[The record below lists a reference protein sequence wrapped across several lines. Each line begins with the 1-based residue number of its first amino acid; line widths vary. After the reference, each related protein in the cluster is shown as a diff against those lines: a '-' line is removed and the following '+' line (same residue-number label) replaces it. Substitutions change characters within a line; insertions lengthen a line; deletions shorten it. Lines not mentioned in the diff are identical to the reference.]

1 MRRLLFV
8 CMALVPVAAFAQAD
22 EAQADPATDAAVTST
37 PAPTPAATPPTRR
50 EPEPVREDAELEAG
64 DVAEI
69 DKDARSPLRERIPP
83 VSGQLYVLEGRFE
96 IAPTASVTF
105 RDAFYRKY
113 ILGGSLTY
121 YPKQWLGFS
130 LNGGYAIP
138 TVAGTA
144 QICDTE
150 GGGGCAPPTMAALE
164 GRAPGH
170 LLMLGGV
177 DVLWSPIYGK
187 LSLLSEAFAHFDLYL
202 IGGVAAVQ
210 YGAARG
216 TEPTPTF
223 TVGANVGIGGHVHL
237 NRFMALRLELRD
249 LIYQE
254 DTGSTGNVLN
264 NQFMFNLGLS
274 FFLPTSVEAR

>member
-1 MRRLLFV
+1 MRQLLYV
-8 CMALVPVAAFAQAD
+8 CMLLLPAAALAQT
-22 EAQADPATDAAVTST
+22 EGTDPAPASEAA
-37 PAPTPAATPPTRR
+37 APPAAARTVR
-50 EPEPVREDAELEAG
+50 EPEPVREDAEVEAG

-121 YPKQWLGFS
+121 YPKQWLGIS

-144 QICDTE
+144 QICDTQA
-150 GGGGCAPPTMAALE
+150 GGGCVPPTLESLE

-170 LLMLGGV
+170 LLMMGGL
-177 DVLWSPIYGK
+177 DVMWSPIYGK

-216 TEPTPTF
+216 TDPTPTF
-223 TVGANVGIGGHVHL
+223 TVGANVGVGGHVHL

-254 DTGSTGNVLN
+254 DTGPTGNVLN

>member
-1 MRRLLFV
+1 MRQLLQV
-8 CMALVPVAAFAQAD
+8 CMLLLPVVAFAQTEGTQSTDSAAAP
-22 EAQADPATDAAVTST
+22 EA
-37 PAPTPAATPPTRR
+37 APPAAAERPRR
-50 EPEPVREDAELEAG
+50 EPEPVREDAEIEAG

-121 YPKQWLGFS
+121 YPKQWLGIS

-144 QICDTE
+144 QICDTQT
-150 GGGGCAPPTMAALE
+150 GGGCAPPTLESLE

-170 LLMLGGV
+170 LLLLGGL
-177 DVLWSPIYGK
+177 DVMWSPIYGK

-210 YGAARG
+210 YGAARQ

-223 TVGANVGIGGHVHL
+223 TVGANVGVGGHVHL
-237 NRFMALRLELRD
+237 NRFIALRLELRD
-249 LIYQE
+249 LIYVE
-254 DTGSTGNVLN
+254 DTGPTGNVLN